1 MLAKRVLWV
10 GLIVVLGASL
20 LGGSCRVRTE
30 PSVPYNKS
38 TTPGAGAGAATA
50 TPEKPVDVGDAEAA
64 LRITLTIPKPVP
76 QNLNVE
82 ELRDMRG
89 DLNMLTVNVAPPHPQ
104 KLDVALTVTSSKPF
118 AERPL
123 LVRVSVLRDGQ
134 AIEAQTTTVSDD
146 AQKNPFSYTF
156 DAMKGLT
163 AAPASMLLHAQAEII
178 MLPAGTDVASI
189 DPATVSGTPETTGSK
204 VSNPLRINFTGQAA
218 TP

>member
-1 MLAKRVLWV
+1 MLAKRVLWI

-20 LGGSCRVRTE
+20 LGGSCRVRTDS
-30 PSVPYNKS
+30 PADRPMA
-38 TTPGAGAGAATA
+38 PGAGSGAAAA
-50 TPEKPVDVGDAEAA
+50 TPEKPLDVGDAEAA
-64 LRITLTIPKPVP
+64 LRLTLTIPEPVAA
-76 QNLNVE
+76 NVGVE

-104 KLDVALTVTSSKPF
+104 KLDVALTVTSSKRF

-134 AIEAQTTTVSDD
+134 ATESQTATLAGD
-146 AQKNPFSYTF
+146 AQKKPVSYTF

-163 AAPASMLLHAQAEII
+163 ATPASMLLYAEAEIV
-178 MLPAGTDVASI
+178 MLPAGTDVASL
-189 DPATVSGTPETTGSK
+189 DPATVTGTPETTGSK

-218 TP
+218 AP